1 MWFVSFREDDI
12 PRKYWL
18 RLLML
23 SYRGWNV
30 GFDSLIAHVYNFTEP
45 LTFRFSEVTILKA
58 RINFIVVSLFI
69 NL

>member
-18 RLLML
+18 RLLMW